1 MSELL
6 AAAGRRWYVLV
17 VGVLVTL
24 GLAIGATVMS
34 SPTYSARGLVLLLP
48 PEEAVGEGGNP
59 FLALGALDMPA
70 RIIVSYLD
78 SPAARADVEAA
89 VPSASYEVAM
99 EEATRG
105 PVIAIEVTDTTPE
118 GALATLQDIAEAV
131 PSTLARLQQEL
142 EVPPESTMTSM
153 PLTMSAEAEEVSGNG
168 TLIAV
173 VAAGAGLAATAAATV
188 LIDRMLL
195 RRASRRRAAPRARA
209 EARRTALSPVP
220 DSGENGDDV
229 RDGIRDG
236 VSEDVRDGGPPAEP
250 AERTVPG
257 SRRRAK

>member
-1 MSELL
+1 MAAEFL

-17 VGVLVTL
+17 LGVLITL
-24 GLAIGATVMS
+24 GLAVGATVMS

-48 PEEAVGEGGNP
+48 PEDAVGDGGNP

-78 SPAARADVEAA
+78 SPSARADVET
-89 VPSASYEVAM
+89 VMPTASYEVAM

-118 GALATLQDIAEAV
+118 GALATLQDIADAV

-142 EVPPESTMTSM
+142 EVPAESTVTSM
-153 PLTMSAEAEEVSGNG
+153 PLTMSTEAEELSGNG
-168 TLIAV
+168 TLIAI

-188 LIDRMLL
+188 LIDRMVL
-195 RRASRRRAAPRARA
+195 RRSARRRAAPRARA
-209 EARRTALSPVP
+209 EARRTALGPVP
-220 DSGENGDDV
+220 DSGGPAGDGSGDDGDD
-229 RDGIRDG
+229 DGRP
-236 VSEDVRDGGPPAEP
+236 VEP
-250 AERTVPG
+250 AERPAPRTAPG